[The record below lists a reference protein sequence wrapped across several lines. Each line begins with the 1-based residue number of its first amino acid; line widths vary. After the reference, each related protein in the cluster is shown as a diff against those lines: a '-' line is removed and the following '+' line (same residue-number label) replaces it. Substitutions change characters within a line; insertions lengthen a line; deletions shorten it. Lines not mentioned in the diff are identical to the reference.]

1 MRLANLSSQY
11 KADTNLVSLIVSIVL
26 NNKGIAD
33 EPCSYT
39 LNVRESHGTYSDIYL
54 IIKDNNSKM
63 QVSYVSESLKI

>member
-1 MRLANLSSQY
+1 MRLANLSSLY

-33 EPCSYT
+33 EPCNSYT

-54 IIKDNNSKM
+54 IIKDNNSKI
-63 QVSYVSESLKI
+63 QVSYLLVKV